1 MTQPS
6 ETVKEKLTNYIDGI
20 WYRAE
25 LPKDP
30 FNNPSKR
37 REFECKL
44 ELIQNELLFYFKYL
58 KVWKNILD
66 FEVINCYRED
76 TALFNEGYLFKMSW
90 TEPGN
95 PYVGHYLALMN
106 SGDILDIDLLRSGE
120 TKEKEQDQ
128 LVKGKLF

>member
-20 WYRAE
+20 WYGAE

-30 FNNPSKR
+30 SNNPSKR

-66 FEVINCYRED
+66 FEVINCYRKD

-128 LVKGKLF
+128 SVKGKLF